1 MIFGRKIHFAEF
13 PELDDTVSTHRDSPV
28 LAVKEGVLPAF
39 EFYTDYI
46 PHSLQKVRYG
56 ALEPFELTK
65 GKGVP
70 WTMDVHNTLQLAWLP
85 EERAFVYEKGRRF
98 SPKLLQFWLYHTFL
112 PLHLQMQEEYEI
124 LHAGAVEVQRK
135 AVIFTGPSHVG
146 KSTMTDYFVKQG
158 HGLLADDTLG
168 IESYDGTYRAVAS
181 WPFRRP
187 YRQAET
193 LGTFT
198 PGFMTSPLDIAAVFR
213 LVPVP
218 SDAPVKVQACRGVEK
233 FVELHEAQFILLRF
247 LKERHFS
254 FLGAFAR
261 VQRVFRIDM
270 PHDLKRLGECREA
283 IIKTFEATVLSQ

>member
-1 MIFGRKIHFAEF
+1 MIFGRQIRFAEF
-13 PELDDTVSTHRDSPV
+13 PELDDTASTHGDSPV

-39 EFYTDYI
+39 GFYTDYL

-65 GKGVP
+65 GQGVP
-70 WTMDVHNTLQLAWLP
+70 WTMDVHDTLQLAWLP

-112 PLHLQMQEEYEI
+112 PLHLQMQEECEI
-124 LHAGAVEVQRK
+124 LHAGSVEVQGK

-146 KSTMTDYFVKQG
+146 KSTLTDFFVKQG

-168 IESYDGTYRAVAS
+168 IEPYGGTYRAVAS

-193 LGTFT
+193 LGAFT
-198 PGFMTSPLDIAAVFR
+198 PRFVTSPLDIAAVFR

-218 SDAPVKVQACRGVEK
+218 ADAPVKVRPCSGIEK
-233 FVELHEAQFILLRF
+233 FVELHAARFIPLGF
-247 LKERHFS
+247 LKERHFA

-261 VQRVFRIDM
+261 TQSVFRIDV
-270 PHDLKRLGECREA
+270 PRSLERLGECREA
-283 IIKTFEATVLSQ
+283 VVHTCLAR